1 MDRPDWAAGR
11 VKMKKLLRVSI
22 FVLALFGLST
32 VLAAPPLGIQGN
44 VTVQNDDA
52 NPVPVAIKSPLAPSG
67 AVAVEGEVNIG
78 NQEVRVPFQRAIS
91 ADFWP
96 AGDDTHV
103 FSLDIPPDKTLMVQT
118 VSISVRVEIG
128 QEVRAQV
135 TSQGVGLSNHPIL
148 LTKQG
153 TFDGLDLYVGTTS
166 LTTYA
171 VGFSGLSASVIRD
184 STTGDGGNIAFSVSG
199 YLVDAM

>member
-1 MDRPDWAAGR
+1 
-11 VKMKKLLRVSI
+11 MKKLLGVSI
-22 FVLALFGLST
+22 VLLAFFG
-32 VLAAPPLGIQGN
+32 VLTAIAAPPAGIQGN

-67 AVAVEGEVNIG
+67 AVAVEGEVTIG
-78 NQEVRVPFQRAIS
+78 NQEVRVPFQKAIS
-91 ADFWP
+91 FDNWP

-118 VSISVRVEIG
+118 VSISARVEIG
-128 QEVRAQV
+128 QELRAQV
-135 TSQGVGLSNHPIL
+135 SSQGGGLGLSDHPIL

-171 VGFSGLSASVIRD
+171 AGFSGLSASAIRD
-184 STTGDGGNIAFSVSG
+184 STTGEGGKIAFSVSG
-199 YLVDAM
+199 YLVDTM

>member
-1 MDRPDWAAGR
+1 
-11 VKMKKLLRVSI
+11 MKKLLGVSI
-22 FVLALFGLST
+22 FLLAFFGVST
-32 VLAAPPLGIQGN
+32 AIAAPPAGIQGN
-44 VTVQNDDA
+44 VTVQNDNA
-52 NPVPVAIKSPLAPSG
+52 NPVPVAINSPLAPSG
-67 AVAVEGEVNIG
+67 AVAVEGEVTIG

-118 VSISVRVEIG
+118 VSISARVETG
-128 QEVRAQV
+128 QQVRAQV
-135 TSQGVGLSNHPIL
+135 TSQGDGVGLSNHPIL

-171 VGFSGLSASVIRD
+171 VGSSGLSASAIRD
-184 STTGDGGNIAFSVSG
+184 STTGDGGKIAFSVSG